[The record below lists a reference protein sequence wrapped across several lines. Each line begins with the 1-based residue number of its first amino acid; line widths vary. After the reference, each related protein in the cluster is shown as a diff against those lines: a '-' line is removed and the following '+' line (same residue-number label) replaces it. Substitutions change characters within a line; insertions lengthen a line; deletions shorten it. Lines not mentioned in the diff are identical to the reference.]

1 MSAISIQSSGS
12 GAGTLTIAA
21 PITATNRTLTLPDAT
36 TTFVGTDAT
45 QTLTNKTIQG
55 GTITSGTAV
64 ASTSGTSIDFTSIP
78 SWVKRVTVM
87 FNVVSTNGTGSLR
100 VQLGS
105 GSPQTTGY
113 SGSNEYGGTSAVGG
127 ANLSSGFDFVG
138 TGEAANSAR
147 SGLITFTNI
156 TGNVW
161 TGTGQI
167 GFSVSGVLTVWVS
180 GSVTLSGT
188 LDRVRITTTNG
199 TDTFDAG
206 SVNILYEG

>member
-55 GTITSGTAV
+55 GAITSGTAV

-78 SWVKRVTVM
+78 SWVKRITVM
-87 FNVVSTNGTGSLR
+87 FSGVSTSGTSPFLF
-100 VQLGS
+100 QLGAGSVTSS
-105 GSPQTTGY
+105 GYQSAGVTLQNAQT
-113 SGSNEYGGTSAVGG
+113 VGG
-127 ANLSSGFDFVG
+127 ASSTSGVISNNALTATDSYGGCVVFNLLGSNIWVAIGQLVRFSGTYQNLSFSG
-138 TGEAANSAR
+138 
-147 SGLITFTNI
+147 
-156 TGNVW
+156 
-161 TGTGQI
+161 Q
-167 GFSVSGVLTVWVS
+167 
-180 GSVTLSGT
+180 VTLSGT
-188 LDRVRITTTNG
+188 LDRVRVTTVNG

-206 SVNILYEG
+206 SVNILYE